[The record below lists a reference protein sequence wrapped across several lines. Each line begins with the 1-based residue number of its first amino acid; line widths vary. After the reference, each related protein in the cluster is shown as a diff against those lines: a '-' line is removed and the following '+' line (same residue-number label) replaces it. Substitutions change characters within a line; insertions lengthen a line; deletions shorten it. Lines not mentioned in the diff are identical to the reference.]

1 VVWEQVVDENS
12 NIEIVQVA
20 REAREILVGVM
31 HKGTGAGEGDE
42 KEAAPPSPSS
52 SLLLAEDLQPQLCSL
67 AQEVLPCPF
76 PADSSEHR
84 AELLVHR
91 QICAFVAA
99 TTANFVVYS
108 ASCTET
114 LSQALAAQ
122 GVAPEDVWRYVVST
136 SSSEKWADCVVPYIA
151 PITPEQEEQEEQ
163 CTPEEEEEGEEAPP
177 PALDAAEVKAAAEL
191 RRRALGSLPDRE
203 HEEAQDSAND
213 LCNIEFSLAF
223 GGKILLHNA
232 NLKLGKGHMYG
243 IMGKNGAGKTTLLTN
258 IGSGNIEGLPE
269 SLKTV
274 YVQHDDQTPNEE
286 GLSVLDEM
294 MRGADML
301 EAGVAREAAE
311 GALRDI
317 DFTPAMLSSPR
328 SALSGGWKMKL
339 LIIRAMLSRA
349 DILLLDEPTNH
360 LDAASVDW
368 LAQYLQAQKKVTALI
383 VSHDP
388 AFLDRVITDV
398 IHYEGRQLVYY
409 PGSLKDFVAK
419 HPEAKYY
426 YELSGSALKF
436 VFPTPDRLDGI
447 ASTTKTILKMEH
459 VSYTYPGAAE
469 PTVRDASV
477 RVCLASRIAVTG
489 RNGAGKSTLVKML
502 VQETEPDPGQHPEQ
516 EVWKHR
522 NLRIAYVAQHSF
534 HHVEQHLGSSPVD
547 YIKWRFA
554 DGFDRE
560 DMTKASTELTE
571 EEEREPKKLGAVDEV
586 LGRRKN
592 GRTMEY
598 ECSIVGQGQYEENV
612 YLPLEQL
619 VARGHQKLVT
629 QCDAKIAAAVAGLDI
644 RPLVIK
650 EIQSHLDDFN
660 LEAEYG
666 THSKIRLLSG
676 GQKVKLVLA
685 AAMWNRPHLIVLDEP
700 TNYLDREALAAL
712 TEAIK
717 AFSGGIVI
725 ISHNSE
731 FTKAICS
738 ESWHVENHVCTVEG
752 DVKETSLK
760 TKVGM
765 TRKAKNEQE
774 ERELASINDS
784 EKAGVNSNKTKLV
797 HKEHLKNPRSLEY
810 LTKVELRKLTKL
822 AKTAGMPLKEYVG
835 KITKESPEWKWL

>member
-1 VVWEQVVDENS
+1 MQVVDENS
-12 NIEIVQVA
+12 IQEIVEVA

-31 HKGTGAGEGDE
+31 SRGAADREERERSLVLHADDLRPRLM
-42 KEAAPPSPSS
+42 ALAQTVLPAPSPT
-52 SLLLAEDLQPQLCSL
+52 QP
-67 AQEVLPCPF
+67 
-76 PADSSEHR
+76 
-84 AELLVHR
+84 AELLVHL
-91 QICAFVAA
+91 QICDFVASA
-99 TTANFVVYS
+99 TANLLAYS
-108 ASCTET
+108 ASCNEM
-114 LSQALAAQ
+114 LSQSVTSLDIAQ
-122 GVAPEDVWRYVVST
+122 TDLWQYVASTT
-136 SSSEKWADCVVPYIA
+136 SSASWTDCVAPYIA
-151 PITPEQEEQEEQ
+151 AITPEQLDEKAGSQDG
-163 CTPEEEEEGEEAPP
+163 EGDGDEDQAPP
-177 PALDAAEVKAAAEL
+177 PLNAAEL
-191 RRRALGSLPDRE
+191 KVAAEMRRLALGKQPDRE
-203 HEEAQDSAND
+203 HDVAEDSADD

-232 NLKLGKGHMYG
+232 RLTLGKGHMYG
-243 IMGKNGAGKTTLLTN
+243 VMGKNGAGKTTLLTN

-269 SLKTV
+269 ALKTV
-274 YVQHDDQTPNEE
+274 YVQHDDQSRCDE
-286 GLSVLDEM
+286 GLGVLDEM
-294 MRGADML
+294 LLGADMVG
-301 EAGVAREAAE
+301 AGVQRAEAEAALTE
-311 GALRDI
+311 I
-317 DFTPAMLSSPR
+317 EFTPTMLSSPR

-349 DILLLDEPTNH
+349 DVLLLDEPTNH

-368 LAQYLQAQKKVTALI
+368 LASYLQAQRRVTALI

-388 AFLDRVITDV
+388 LFLDRVITDV

-409 PGSLKDFVAK
+409 PGSLKDFVQL

-426 YELSGSALKF
+426 YELAGSTLKF

-459 VSYTYPGAAE
+459 VTYTYPGAAQ
-469 PTVRDASV
+469 PTIKDASV

-502 VQETEPDPGQHPEQ
+502 VQETEPDKDAHPHQ

-534 HHVEQHLGSSPVD
+534 HHVEQHVDSSPVD

-571 EEEREPKKLGAVDEV
+571 DELQPKVLGAVDEV

-598 ECSIVGQGQYEENV
+598 ECSIIGQGQYEENV
-612 YLPLEQL
+612 YLTMERLAEL
-619 VARGHQKLVT
+619 GHQKLVT
-629 QCDAKIAAAVAGLDI
+629 QCDARIAAAVAGLDT
-644 RPLVIK
+644 RPLVVK
-650 EIQSHLDDFN
+650 EIQKHLDDFN

-712 TEAIK
+712 TEAIQ

-731 FTKAICS
+731 FTRAICT
-738 ESWHVENHVCTVEG
+738 ESWHVEDQVCVVEG
-752 DVKETSLK
+752 DVKETTMK

-765 TRKAKNEQE
+765 TRKEKSTQE
-774 ERELASINDS
+774 EDDLAAINAAS
-784 EKAGVNSNKTKLV
+784 EKDGVNLNKTKLV
-797 HKEHLKNPRSLEY
+797 HKEHLKNPRTLDY

-822 AKTAGMPLKEYVG
+822 AKTAGVPLKDYVG
-835 KITKESPEWKWL
+835 KITKDSPEWKWL

>member
-1 VVWEQVVDENS
+1 VVDENS

-31 HKGTGAGEGDE
+31 DQVGNTSLEAE
-42 KEAAPPSPSS
+42 KSVQLNAA
-52 SLLLAEDLQPQLCSL
+52 ALQPKLSNL
-67 AQEVLPCPF
+67 IQEVLPF
-76 PADSSEHR
+76 EFNRDDRTVRSQ
-84 AELLVHR
+84 LLVYL
-91 QICAFVAA
+91 QICDFVAA
-99 TTANFVVYS
+99 TTANFLVYT
-108 ASCTET
+108 ASCNES
-114 LSQALAAQ
+114 LSQMVTSLSISK
-122 GVAPEDVWRYVVST
+122 EDLWHYVVST
-136 SSSEKWADCVVPYIA
+136 SSTASWGECVVSYISA
-151 PITPEQEEQEEQ
+151 ITPEQEEVEDEKATPDQDEEQ
-163 CTPEEEEEGEEAPP
+163 DLDEAPP
-177 PALDAAEVKAAAEL
+177 ILNAAEVKASVEF
-191 RRRALGSLPDRE
+191 RRLALGTQPDRE
-203 HEEAQDSAND
+203 HDQGEDSAND

-269 SLKTV
+269 TLKTV
-274 YVQHDDQTPNEE
+274 YVQHDDQSRNDE
-286 GLSVLDEM
+286 GLSLLDEM
-294 MRGADML
+294 MRGADMV
-301 EAGVAREAAE
+301 EASVERNAAEAALKE
-311 GALRDI
+311 IG
-317 DFTPAMLSSPR
+317 FTEFMLTSPR

-360 LDAASVDW
+360 LDTASVDW
-368 LAQYLQAQKKVTALI
+368 LAEYLQSQKTVTALI

-388 AFLDRVITDV
+388 LFLDRVITDV

-409 PGSLKDFVAK
+409 PGSLKDFVK
-419 HPEAKYY
+419 VHPEAKYY
-426 YELSGSALKF
+426 YELSGSSLKF

-459 VSYTYPGAAE
+459 VSYTYPGASE

-489 RNGAGKSTLVKML
+489 RNGAGKSTLIKML
-502 VQETEPDPGQHPEQ
+502 VQETEPDKDSHPDQ

-534 HHVEQHLGSSPVD
+534 HHVEQHLNSSPVD

-554 DGFDRE
+554 DGYDRE

-571 EEEREPKKLGAVDEV
+571 EELAPKKLGDVDEV

-598 ECSIVGQGQYEENV
+598 ECSIIGQGQYEENV
-612 YLPLEQL
+612 YLPVEKLIEM
-619 VARGHQKLVT
+619 GYQKLVT
-629 QCDAKIAAAVAGLDI
+629 QCDAKVAAAVAGLDI

-650 EIQSHLDDFN
+650 EIQKHLDDFN
-660 LEAEYG
+660 LESEYG

-717 AFSGGIVI
+717 AFSGGVVI

-731 FTKAICS
+731 FTKAICT

-765 TRKAKNEQE
+765 TRKEKNTKEDT
-774 ERELASINDS
+774 ELATINDS
-784 EKAGVNSNKTKLV
+784 EKDGVNLNKTKLV
-797 HKEHLKNPRSLEY
+797 HKEHLKNPRTLDY

-835 KITKESPEWKWL
+835 KITKDSPEWKWL